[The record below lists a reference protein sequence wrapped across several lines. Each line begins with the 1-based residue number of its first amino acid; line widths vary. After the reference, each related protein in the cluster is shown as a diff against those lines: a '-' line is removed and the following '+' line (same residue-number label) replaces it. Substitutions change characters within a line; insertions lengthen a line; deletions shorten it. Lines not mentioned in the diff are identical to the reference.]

1 MQSRCR
7 TVMGRGPPTQNH
19 EEVNSEVP
27 AATRGQFFF
36 IIIISD
42 QYGQKEQVR
51 EREIPFSYLASSL
64 VLAPPINQT

>member
-7 TVMGRGPPTQNH
+7 TVMGRGPPAQNH
-19 EEVNSEVP
+19 EEANSEVP
-27 AATRGQFFF
+27 AATRGQFF

-51 EREIPFSYLASSL
+51 EREIPFSYLAVQSPSST
-64 VLAPPINQT
+64 PY